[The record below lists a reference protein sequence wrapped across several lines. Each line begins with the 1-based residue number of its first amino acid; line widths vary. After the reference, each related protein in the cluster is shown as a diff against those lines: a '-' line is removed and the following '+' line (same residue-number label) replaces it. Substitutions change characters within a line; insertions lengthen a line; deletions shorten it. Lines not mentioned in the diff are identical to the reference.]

1 MRPVIGPP
9 RDDNAPRFLLRPTT
23 ELEESC
29 LTYCDNLILI
39 QSVREYG
46 GREEE
51 DFLAEWRRL
60 LQVIVVID
68 L

>member
-1 MRPVIGPP
+1 MRPVIGPS

-39 QSVREYG
+39 QSVRNM
-46 GREEE
+46 EEE
-51 DFLAEWRRL
+51 KKRIFQESGGDCCR
-60 LQVIVVID
+60 
-68 L
+68 